1 MPLQDFLDGLSAPI
15 LVIDATIR
23 ILTANQAA
31 CQLLSKDLRII
42 RNHLPGDVSECQNA
56 ALPGG
61 CGGTVHC
68 SGCAVRLTVTDT
80 MRTGRSHKEVPAY
93 VNQKDRRLSL
103 RISTEKAGECVLLRI
118 DRLDAT
124 DTE

>member
-1 MPLQDFLDGLSAPI
+1 M
-15 LVIDATIR
+15 
-23 ILTANQAA
+23 
-31 CQLLSKDLRII
+31 
-42 RNHLPGDVSECQNA
+42 
-56 ALPGG
+56 
-61 CGGTVHC
+61 HC